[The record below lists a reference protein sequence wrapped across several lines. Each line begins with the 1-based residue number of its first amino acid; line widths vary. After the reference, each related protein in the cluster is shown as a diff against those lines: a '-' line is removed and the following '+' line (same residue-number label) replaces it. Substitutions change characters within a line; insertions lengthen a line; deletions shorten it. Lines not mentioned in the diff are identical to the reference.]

1 MAVVSLRDRKKSD
14 TRSRIVREAS
24 SLFAARGV
32 AGVTV
37 DEIARAA
44 DIGKGTVYN
53 YFAAKEDIVTAFL
66 IEIDRDALETM
77 ALLPTTGM
85 KAADALDRAGW
96 SLLEH
101 KAPHRDFVRAF
112 LARTFASEGFVHE
125 LAEFQALLD
134 EALGGLFDRLI
145 ATSGKEPSQSIP
157 DLILSFKTMHLGLSA
172 LWALEGPPFATA
184 RMLMQRHMALLAKEI
199 ES

>member
-1 MAVVSLRDRKKSD
+1 MTLVSLRDRKKSD

-24 SLFAARGV
+24 ALFAARGV

-44 DIGKGTVYN
+44 DVGKGTVYN
-53 YFAAKEDIVTAFL
+53 YFAAKEDIVTSFL
-66 IEIDRDALETM
+66 IEIDRDALEAM
-77 ALLPTTGM
+77 ALLPAPRMSAGE
-85 KAADALDRAGW
+85 ALERAGW

-125 LAEFQALLD
+125 LTVFQSLLD
-134 EALGGLFDRLI
+134 DALGGLFDRLI
-145 ATSGKEPSQSIP
+145 AASGKEPSQSIP

-172 LWALEGPPFATA
+172 LWAIEGPPFATA
-184 RMLMQRHMALLAKEI
+184 RMLMHRHMALLAKEI
-199 ES
+199 E